1 MPLLD
6 EVIEDIK
13 SLKES
18 YKNEAEQEIL
28 EKHSDDVEKALLEK
42 LNEEFEEDPLADS
55 EGDTEDL
62 ETIVPDNDPSEEDEA
77 EDIELPLNLE
87 SLQSEIEDI
96 LGESLEGLEE
106 SEELEETE
114 EIEEK
119 CEDKLEED
127 DSIVEELENLAS
139 EIAEELEFE
148 PEVVGTGMT
157 NPKTTVTSTEDQLI
171 DDTKVSVEIF
181 NKLEE
186 EVEYFK
192 KLTEALKNKCRKL
205 NTQNTIQKY
214 KIKIFEDETLNNSQK
229 QIMVGELSESSNIR
243 EAKMLY
249 EALGKAVR
257 VRTKNKPTPQSLKE
271 QVNGKGSF
279 LKLQERI
286 QANTETNEKT
296 NDKLKESWQEIAGI
310 TKQN

>member
-6 EVIEDIK
+6 EVLEDIK

-28 EKHSDDVEKALLEK
+28 EKHSDDIEKALLEK

-62 ETIVPDNDPSEEDEA
+62 EDVVPDNDPSEEDEA

-87 SLQSEIEDI
+87 SLQSEIENI
-96 LGESLEGLEE
+96 LGESLEELEDIEE
-106 SEELEETE
+106 SE

-127 DSIVEELENLAS
+127 DSIVEELESLAS
-139 EIAEELEFE
+139 DIAEELEFE

-157 NPKTTVTSTEDQLI
+157 NPRTTVTSREDQLI

-186 EVEYFK
+186 ERDYFK

-214 KIKIFEDETLNNSQK
+214 KLKIFEDETLNNNQK
-229 QIMVGELSESSNIR
+229 QIMVGELSESSNIK

-257 VRTKNKPTPQSLKE
+257 VRTKKKPTPQTLKE

-279 LKLQERI
+279 LKLQERV
-286 QANTETNEKT
+286 QANVKT
-296 NDKLKESWQEIAGI
+296 NDKTNNKLKESWQEIAGI